1 MSLVEREREPEHL
14 QSEKVMEQRPEEFDS
29 ILNHDLVAENIMVVL
44 KTDKKEVPHKSVYD
58 RVNSD
63 TDSVKDET
71 EPFKTQSVET
81 NCIFIEKETRDSS
94 GNINLQKTLFDIRDK
109 AKKSEAS
116 ARKENMETASEED
129 RISKKLKKNKTK
141 K

>member
-1 MSLVEREREPEHL
+1 M
-14 QSEKVMEQRPEEFDS
+14 
-29 ILNHDLVAENIMVVL
+29 
-44 KTDKKEVPHKSVYD
+44 
-58 RVNSD
+58 NSD

-116 ARKENMETASEED
+116 VRKENMETASEED

-141 K
+141 KLKKNRFPSATLESKKEEQDLGQDLNLSEKERKRSRQQK